1 MSLLSLTDLRVRR
14 GGVPAVRGLSLEV
27 NEGEVVALLGA
38 NGAGKTTVLRA
49 VSALSVPESGEI
61 RWEGRTLAGRDPA
74 SIVEAG
80 IAQVPEGSRVWP
92 KLTVQENL
100 RLGAYAVRRRSGFGE
115 RLDRVFRLLPRLRER
130 RTQLAGDL
138 SGGERQMAA
147 IGRALMAA
155 PKLLLMDEPSLGLA
169 PQVVDTVF
177 ETIAR
182 IRGEGVAVLLVEQ
195 NLVRA
200 LSLAER
206 AYVLE
211 NGRVARAG
219 TGADLLRDPEVRR
232 AYLGKTAVD

>member
-1 MSLLSLTDLRVRR
+1 MSLLSVTDLRVRR
-14 GGVPAVRGLSLEV
+14 GGVPAVRGVRLEV
-27 NEGEVVALLGA
+27 DEGEVVALLGA

-49 VSALSVPESGEI
+49 VSALSPPESGEI

-74 SIVEAG
+74 SVVEAG

-219 TGADLLRDPEVRR
+219 AGADLLRDPEVRR
-232 AYLGKTAVD
+232 AYLGKTAAD

>member
-1 MSLLSLTDLRVRR
+1 MSLLSVRDLHVRR
-14 GGVPAVRGLSLEV
+14 GGVPALRGISLEV
-27 NEGEVVALLGA
+27 NEREVVALLGA
-38 NGAGKTTVLRA
+38 NGAGKTTLLRA
-49 VSALSVPESGEI
+49 VSALSPPESGEI
-61 RWEGRTLAGRDPA
+61 HLEGRTLAGRDPA
-74 SIVEAG
+74 QIVEAG

-92 KLTVQENL
+92 AMTVLENL
-100 RLGAYAVRRRSGFGE
+100 RLGGYPARRRGGFDE
-115 RLDRVFRLLPRLRER
+115 RLDRVFRLLPRLGER
-130 RTQLAGDL
+130 KTQRAGDL

-211 NGRVARAG
+211 NGRIARAG
-219 TGADLLRDPEVRR
+219 AGADLLRDPEVRR
-232 AYLGKTAVD
+232 AYLGKPAAD

>member
-1 MSLLSLTDLRVRR
+1 MSLLSLTDLSVRR
-14 GGVPAVRGLSLEV
+14 GGVPAVRGISLEV

-49 VSALSVPESGEI
+49 VSALSPPESGEI
-61 RWEGRTLAGRDPA
+61 RLEGRTLAGLDPA
-74 SIVEAG
+74 RIVEAG

-92 KLTVQENL
+92 QLTVQENL
-100 RLGAYAVRRRSGFGE
+100 RLGAYAVRRRAGFGE

-211 NGRVARAG
+211 NGRIARAG
-219 TGADLLRDPEVRR
+219 AGADLLRDPEVRR
-232 AYLGKTAVD
+232 AYLGKTVAD

>member
-1 MSLLSLTDLRVRR
+1 MSLLSVTDLRVRR
-14 GGVPAVRGLSLEV
+14 GGVPAVRGVRLEV
-27 NEGEVVALLGA
+27 DEGEVVALLGA

-49 VSALSVPESGEI
+49 VSALSPPESGEI

-74 SIVEAG
+74 SVVEAG

-232 AYLGKTAVD
+232 AYLGKTAAD

>member
-1 MSLLSLTDLRVRR
+1 MSLLSARDLRVRR
-14 GGVPAVRGLSLEV
+14 GGVPALRGISLEV
-27 NEGEVVALLGA
+27 NEREVVALLGA

-49 VSALSVPESGEI
+49 VSALSPPESGEI
-61 RWEGRTLAGRDPA
+61 RLEGRTLAGRDPA
-74 SIVEAG
+74 QIVEAG

-92 KLTVQENL
+92 EMTVLENL
-100 RLGAYAVRRRSGFGE
+100 RLGAYAVRRRGGFDE
-115 RLDRVFRLLPRLRER
+115 RLERVFRLLPRLGER
-130 RTQLAGDL
+130 KTQRAGDL

-182 IRGEGVAVLLVEQ
+182 IREEGVAVLLVEQ

-211 NGRVARAG
+211 NGRIARAG
-219 TGADLLRDPEVRR
+219 AGADLLRDPEVRR
-232 AYLGKTAVD
+232 AYLGKPAAD

>member
-1 MSLLSLTDLRVRR
+1 MSLLSVTDLRVRR
-14 GGVPAVRGLSLEV
+14 GGVPAVRGVSLEV

-49 VSALSVPESGEI
+49 VSALSPPESGEI

-74 SIVEAG
+74 SVVEAG

-219 TGADLLRDPEVRR
+219 AGADLLRDPEVRR
-232 AYLGKTAVD
+232 AYLGKTAAD

>member
-1 MSLLSLTDLRVRR
+1 MSLLSLRDLSVRR
-14 GGVPAVRGLSLEV
+14 GGVPAIRGISLEV

-49 VSALSVPESGEI
+49 VSALSPPESGEI
-61 RWEGRTLAGRDPA
+61 RLEGRSLAGRDPA
-74 SIVEAG
+74 RIVEAG

-92 KLTVQENL
+92 QLTVQENL
-100 RLGAYAVRRRSGFGE
+100 RLGAYAVRRRAGFGE

-130 RTQLAGDL
+130 RTQRAGDL

-195 NLVRA
+195 NLMRA

-211 NGRVARAG
+211 NGRIARAG
-219 TGADLLRDPEVRR
+219 AGADLLRDPEVRR
-232 AYLGKTAVD
+232 AYLGKTVAD

>member
-1 MSLLSLTDLRVRR
+1 MSLLSIRDLRVRR
-14 GGVPAVRGLSLEV
+14 GGVPAVRGISLEV

-49 VSALSVPESGEI
+49 VSALSPPESGEI
-61 RWEGRTLAGRDPA
+61 RLEGETLAGRDPA
-74 SIVEAG
+74 RIVEAG

-92 KLTVQENL
+92 QLTVQENL
-100 RLGAYAVRRRSGFGE
+100 RLGAYAVRRRAGFGE

-130 RTQLAGDL
+130 RTQRAGDL

-182 IRGEGVAVLLVEQ
+182 IRREGVAVLLVEQ

-211 NGRVARAG
+211 NGRIARAG
-219 TGADLLRDPEVRR
+219 AGADLLRDPEVRR
-232 AYLGKTAVD
+232 AYLGKTVAD

>member
-1 MSLLSLTDLRVRR
+1 MSLLSVRDLRVRR
-14 GGVPAVRGLSLEV
+14 GGVPALRGISLEV
-27 NEGEVVALLGA
+27 NEREVVALLGA

-49 VSALSVPESGEI
+49 VSALSPPESGEI
-61 RWEGRTLAGRDPA
+61 RLEGRTLAGRDPA
-74 SIVEAG
+74 QVVEAG

-92 KLTVQENL
+92 EMTVLENL
-100 RLGAYAVRRRSGFGE
+100 RLGAYAVRRRGGFDE
-115 RLDRVFRLLPRLRER
+115 RLERVFRLLPRLGER
-130 RTQLAGDL
+130 KTQRAGDL

-211 NGRVARAG
+211 NGRIARAG
-219 TGADLLRDPEVRR
+219 AGADLLRDPEVRR
-232 AYLGKTAVD
+232 AYLGKPAAD

>member
-1 MSLLSLTDLRVRR
+1 MSLLSVRDLYVRR
-14 GGVPAVRGLSLEV
+14 GGVPALRGISLEV
-27 NEGEVVALLGA
+27 NDREVVALLGA
-38 NGAGKTTVLRA
+38 NGAGKTTLLRA
-49 VSALSVPESGEI
+49 VSALSPPESGEI
-61 RWEGRTLAGRDPA
+61 RLEGRTLAGRDPA
-74 SIVEAG
+74 QIVEAG

-92 KLTVQENL
+92 EMTVLENL
-100 RLGAYAVRRRSGFGE
+100 RLGGYPARRRGGFDE
-115 RLDRVFRLLPRLRER
+115 RLDRVFRLLPRLGER
-130 RTQLAGDL
+130 KTQRAGDL

-211 NGRVARAG
+211 NGRIARAG
-219 TGADLLRDPEVRR
+219 AGADLLRDPEVRR
-232 AYLGKTAVD
+232 AYLGKPAAD

>member
-1 MSLLSLTDLRVRR
+1 MSLLSVTDLRVRR
-14 GGVPAVRGLSLEV
+14 GGVPAVRGVRLEV
-27 NEGEVVALLGA
+27 DEGEVVALLGA

-49 VSALSVPESGEI
+49 VSALSPPESGEI

-74 SIVEAG
+74 SVVEAG

-211 NGRVARAG
+211 NGRVARSGA
-219 TGADLLRDPEVRR
+219 GADLLRDPEVRR
-232 AYLGKTAVD
+232 AYLGKTAAD

>member
-1 MSLLSLTDLRVRR
+1 MSLLSVRDLHVRR
-14 GGVPAVRGLSLEV
+14 GGVPALRGISLEV
-27 NEGEVVALLGA
+27 NDREVVALLGA
-38 NGAGKTTVLRA
+38 NGAGKTTLLRA
-49 VSALSVPESGEI
+49 VSALSPPESGEI
-61 RWEGRTLAGRDPA
+61 RLEGRTLAGRDPA
-74 SIVEAG
+74 QIVEAG

-92 KLTVQENL
+92 EMTVLENL
-100 RLGAYAVRRRSGFGE
+100 RLGGYPARRRGGFDE
-115 RLDRVFRLLPRLRER
+115 RLDRVFRLLPRLGER
-130 RTQLAGDL
+130 KTQRAGDL

-211 NGRVARAG
+211 NGRIARAG
-219 TGADLLRDPEVRR
+219 AGADLLRDPEVRR
-232 AYLGKTAVD
+232 AYLGKPAAD

>member
-1 MSLLSLTDLRVRR
+1 MSLLSLRDLSVRR
-14 GGVPAVRGLSLEV
+14 GGVPAIRGISLEV

-49 VSALSVPESGEI
+49 VSALSPPESGEI
-61 RWEGRTLAGRDPA
+61 RLEGRSLAGRDPA
-74 SIVEAG
+74 RIVEAG

-92 KLTVQENL
+92 QLTVQENL
-100 RLGAYAVRRRSGFGE
+100 RLGAYAVRRRAGFGE

-130 RTQLAGDL
+130 RTQRAGDL

-211 NGRVARAG
+211 NGRIARAG
-219 TGADLLRDPEVRR
+219 AGADLLRDPEVRR
-232 AYLGKTAVD
+232 AYLGKTVAD

>member
-49 VSALSVPESGEI
+49 VSALSAPESGKI

>member
-1 MSLLSLTDLRVRR
+1 MSLLSIRDLRVRR
-14 GGVPAVRGLSLEV
+14 GGVPAIRGVSLEV

-49 VSALSVPESGEI
+49 VSALSPPESGEI
-61 RWEGRTLAGRDPA
+61 RLEGETLAGRDPA
-74 SIVEAG
+74 RIVEAG

-92 KLTVQENL
+92 QLTVQENL
-100 RLGAYAVRRRSGFGE
+100 RLGAYAVRRRAGFGE

-130 RTQLAGDL
+130 RTQRAGDL

-211 NGRVARAG
+211 NGRIARAG
-219 TGADLLRDPEVRR
+219 AGADLLRDPEVRR
-232 AYLGKTAVD
+232 AYLGKTVAD

>member
-1 MSLLSLTDLRVRR
+1 MSLLSIRDLRVRR
-14 GGVPAVRGLSLEV
+14 GGVPAIRGISLEV

-49 VSALSVPESGEI
+49 VSALSPPESGEI
-61 RWEGRTLAGRDPA
+61 RLEGETLAGRDPA
-74 SIVEAG
+74 RIVEAG

-92 KLTVQENL
+92 QLTVQENL
-100 RLGAYAVRRRSGFGE
+100 RLGAYAVRRRAGFGE

-130 RTQLAGDL
+130 RTQRAGDL

-182 IRGEGVAVLLVEQ
+182 IRREGVAVLLVEQ

-211 NGRVARAG
+211 NGRIARAG
-219 TGADLLRDPEVRR
+219 AGADLLRDPEVRR
-232 AYLGKTAVD
+232 AYLGKTVAD

>member
-1 MSLLSLTDLRVRR
+1 MSLLALTDLRVRR

-49 VSALSVPESGEI
+49 VSALSPPESGEI

-219 TGADLLRDPEVRR
+219 AGADLLRDPEVRR

>member
-1 MSLLSLTDLRVRR
+1 MSLLSIRDLRVRR
-14 GGVPAVRGLSLEV
+14 GGVPAIRGISLEV

-49 VSALSVPESGEI
+49 VSALSPPESGEI
-61 RWEGRTLAGRDPA
+61 RLEGETLAGRDPA
-74 SIVEAG
+74 RIVEAG

-92 KLTVQENL
+92 QLTVQENL
-100 RLGAYAVRRRSGFGE
+100 RLGAYAVRRRAGFGE

-130 RTQLAGDL
+130 RTQRAGDL

-211 NGRVARAG
+211 NGRIARAG
-219 TGADLLRDPEVRR
+219 AGADLLRDPEVRR
-232 AYLGKTAVD
+232 AYLGKTVAD

>member
-1 MSLLSLTDLRVRR
+1 MSLLSVRDLRVRR
-14 GGVPAVRGLSLEV
+14 GGVPALRGISLEV
-27 NEGEVVALLGA
+27 NEREVVALLGA

-49 VSALSVPESGEI
+49 VSALSPPESGEI
-61 RWEGRTLAGRDPA
+61 RLEGRTLAGRDPA
-74 SIVEAG
+74 QIVEAG

-92 KLTVQENL
+92 EMTVLENL
-100 RLGAYAVRRRSGFGE
+100 RLGAYAVRRRGGFDE
-115 RLDRVFRLLPRLRER
+115 RLERVFRLLPRLGER
-130 RTQLAGDL
+130 KTQRAGDL

-182 IRGEGVAVLLVEQ
+182 IREEGVAVLLVEQ

-211 NGRVARAG
+211 NGRIARAG
-219 TGADLLRDPEVRR
+219 AGADLLRDPEVRR
-232 AYLGKTAVD
+232 AYLGKPAAD

>member
-1 MSLLSLTDLRVRR
+1 MSLLSIRDLRVRR
-14 GGVPAVRGLSLEV
+14 GGVPAIRGISLEV

-49 VSALSVPESGEI
+49 VSALSAPESGEI
-61 RWEGRTLAGRDPA
+61 RLEGETLAGRDPA
-74 SIVEAG
+74 RIVEAG

-92 KLTVQENL
+92 QLTVQENL
-100 RLGAYAVRRRSGFGE
+100 RLGAYAVRRRAGFGE

-130 RTQLAGDL
+130 RTQRAGDL

-182 IRGEGVAVLLVEQ
+182 IRREGVAVLLVEQ

-211 NGRVARAG
+211 NGRIARAG
-219 TGADLLRDPEVRR
+219 AGADLLRDPEVRR
-232 AYLGKTAVD
+232 AYLGKTVAD

>member
-1 MSLLSLTDLRVRR
+1 MSLLSLTDLSVRR
-14 GGVPAVRGLSLEV
+14 GGVPAIRGISLEV

-49 VSALSVPESGEI
+49 VSALSPPESGEI
-61 RWEGRTLAGRDPA
+61 RLEGRTLAGLDPA
-74 SIVEAG
+74 RIVEAG

-92 KLTVQENL
+92 QLTVQENL
-100 RLGAYAVRRRSGFGE
+100 RLGAYAVRRRAGFGE
-115 RLDRVFRLLPRLRER
+115 RLERVFRLLPRLRER

-177 ETIAR
+177 EAIAR

-219 TGADLLRDPEVRR
+219 AGADLLRDPEVRR
-232 AYLGKTAVD
+232 AYLGKTVAD